1 MVNLSVYINQK
12 HGLWSHCISG
22 SVWFSAEM
30 LYLESTADKQVLI
43 QCILLNDQIWMYFT
57 ISNLLD

>member
-22 SVWFSAEM
+22 SVWFSAQM
-30 LYLESTADKQVLI
+30 LYLESTSDKQVLI
-43 QCILLNDQIWMYFT
+43 QCIC
-57 ISNLLD
+57 